1 MEIINK
7 SVREDFYEFYIGNGT
22 INLECDYLQNKFKLV
37 RKINENESMYYPY
50 DDEESANAD
59 WAVLVAL
66 GYKKDEET
74 LSWYQRIKKFFK
86 L

>member
-37 RKINENESMYYPY
+37 RKINENGFIHFS
-50 DDEESANAD
+50 N
-59 WAVLVAL
+59 
-66 GYKKDEET
+66 
-74 LSWYQRIKKFFK
+74 
-86 L
+86 